1 MIRAVLGGTF
11 DPVHAG
17 HVAMA
22 RHVLANGLA
31 DVVHVIPNWQSPWRE
46 APSAGPADRLAMCRL
61 AFATVPGTLVDPR
74 EIDGGRPA
82 WTVDTLA
89 DLAQAHPADRLRL
102 VVGADHLPGFERWRE
117 PARILELAEFVVLDR
132 PGAPAYDPPDWL
144 AGRLVSAP
152 PFDHPVSASAVRAML
167 AGAVDPQD
175 ALPAGVAAYI
185 AEHGLYRA
193 V

>member
-22 RHVLANGLA
+22 RHVLGHGLA
-31 DVVHVIPNWQSPWRE
+31 DLVHVIPNWQSPWRE
-46 APSAGPADRLAMCRL
+46 PPKAGPTDRLAMCL
-61 AFATVPGTLVDPR
+61 IAFLPEPGTLVDPR

-89 DLAQAHPADRLRL
+89 ALADAYPADRLRL
-102 VVGADHLPGFERWRE
+102 VVGADHLPAFERWRE
-117 PARILELAEFVVLDR
+117 PGRILELAELVVLDR
-132 PGAPAYDPPDWL
+132 PGAGVSAPPSWL

-152 PFDHPVSASAVRAML
+152 PFEHPVSASAVRAML
-167 AGAVDPQD
+167 AGAVDPEA
-175 ALPAGVAAYI
+175 ALPAGVADYI
-185 AEHGLYRA
+185 AAHGLYRA
-193 V
+193 G

>member
-22 RHVLANGLA
+22 RHVLGHGLA
-31 DVVHVIPNWQSPWRE
+31 DLVHVIPNWQSPWR
-46 APSAGPADRLAMCRL
+46 ASPVAGPADRLAMCRL
-61 AFATVPGTLVDPR
+61 AFAAVPGTLVDPL

-89 DLAQAHPADRLRL
+89 ALANAYPADRLRL
-102 VVGADHLPGFERWRE
+102 IVGADHLPAFGRWRE
-117 PARILELAEFVVLDR
+117 PGRILELAELVVLDR
-132 PGAPAYDPPDWL
+132 AGAAVSDPQSWL
-144 AGRLVSAP
+144 VGRVVSAP

-167 AGAVDPQD
+167 AGAVPLEG
-175 ALPAGVAAYI
+175 ALPAGVADYI
-185 AEHGLYRA
+185 AAHGLYRA
-193 V
+193 G